1 VGGKLA
7 NIFQKLYLDSAIPGA
22 VVSLYANRVI
32 QNIAAGAIGLFLPI
46 FLLQQYQSIYL
57 VLLFYLVSFGL
68 YLFSAASGARLASYL
83 TFRRALILSVF
94 GGTAFFISLFLFET
108 NLILFS
114 ILGLAALNIDRMFY
128 WVPYHSAFAKFT
140 DQKNRGRVLAL
151 LDSAISLFSIFLPVA
166 AGLII
171 AHYGFNILFLIVIFV
186 YLSSVIPLWLL
197 PPINEY
203 YTFGYLQT
211 WKILFHRRDR
221 KILFTYL
228 ADGVQDFIGLAIW
241 PIFIWQVLAGDF
253 QAVGLVSSL
262 IVLATILLRLLM
274 GNYADKFDKKR
285 LLRYGTILFSL
296 GWFFKAFIQ
305 TSFQIF
311 FFSTYHNF
319 AAIAMRTP
327 FDALM
332 YEKAAD
338 AGHYL
343 DEYTVLREM
352 ALNLGR
358 ILAIVILFFLL
369 NLTSVKFSFIIAA
382 VAALFINLI

>member
-1 VGGKLA
+1 MA

-151 LDSAISLFSIFLPVA
+151 LDSAISLFS
-166 AGLII
+166 
-171 AHYGFNILFLIVIFV
+171 
-186 YLSSVIPLWLL
+186 
-197 PPINEY
+197 
-203 YTFGYLQT
+203 
-211 WKILFHRRDR
+211 
-221 KILFTYL
+221 
-228 ADGVQDFIGLAIW
+228 FI
-241 PIFIWQVLAGDF
+241 D
-253 QAVGLVSSL
+253 S
-262 IVLATILLRLLM
+262 
-274 GNYADKFDKKR
+274 
-285 LLRYGTILFSL
+285 
-296 GWFFKAFIQ
+296 
-305 TSFQIF
+305 
-311 FFSTYHNF
+311 
-319 AAIAMRTP
+319 
-327 FDALM
+327 
-332 YEKAAD
+332 
-338 AGHYL
+338 
-343 DEYTVLREM
+343 
-352 ALNLGR
+352 
-358 ILAIVILFFLL
+358 
-369 NLTSVKFSFIIAA
+369 
-382 VAALFINLI
+382 